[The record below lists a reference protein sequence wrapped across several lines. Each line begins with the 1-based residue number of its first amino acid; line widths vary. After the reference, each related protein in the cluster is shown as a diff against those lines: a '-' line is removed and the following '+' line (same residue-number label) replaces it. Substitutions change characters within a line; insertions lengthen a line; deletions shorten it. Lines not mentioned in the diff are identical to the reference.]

1 MNITLRQLRVFLAVV
16 RHRGFG
22 RAGAEIGLTQSAV
35 SRCLRELE
43 AELAVRLVDR
53 TTRDV
58 ETTPE
63 GRVLAGELERLLG
76 ELDTLLLTARSRSAQ
91 RSGRVQVA
99 CAPTISASLMPTVI
113 AESNRQYPQV
123 RLVLHDLAQRQVLE
137 AVRDGEVDFAVI
149 VDPIRHDELELE
161 TVLTDP
167 FCLICPSGHRL
178 AGQHAVRWEALAGE
192 RLVLLDCHSGSRPLI
207 DRVLAERKIVCE
219 IAQEVG
225 HATTVFRLV
234 EAGIGISVM
243 PALALPLPDNAGLL
257 ALPLLPQVTRQIML
271 ARRHNRSL
279 SLAAEV
285 IWNLVRA
292 TARALPATN
301 AGGRA

>member
-1 MNITLRQLRVFLAVV
+1 M
-16 RHRGFG
+16 
-22 RAGAEIGLTQSAV
+22 
-35 SRCLRELE
+35 
-43 AELAVRLVDR
+43 
-53 TTRDV
+53 
-58 ETTPE
+58 
-63 GRVLAGELERLLG
+63 
-76 ELDTLLLTARSRSAQ
+76 
-91 RSGRVQVA
+91 
-99 CAPTISASLMPTVI
+99 
-113 AESNRQYPQV
+113 
-123 RLVLHDLAQRQVLE
+123 
-137 AVRDGEVDFAVI
+137 
-149 VDPIRHDELELE
+149 
-161 TVLTDP
+161 
-167 FCLICPSGHRL
+167 
-178 AGQHAVRWEALAGE
+178 
-192 RLVLLDCHSGSRPLI
+192 LLDCHSGSRPLI

-257 ALPLLPQVTRQIML
+257 ALPLLPPVTRQIML

-292 TARALPATN
+292 TARALPATH